1 MATLT
6 TPSPKIFSNL
16 REHAN
21 KATGRVSFEIQGV
34 DLSVVNG
41 IRRTLLTDI
50 PTVGLIFEKG
60 QGFLLDKDGY
70 RLFTV
75 EPSMEIEVNT
85 GPLHNEFLLHRLSMI
100 PIYLSEEEVESYE
113 PNTLMFEIQKTN
125 KTPHTIPL
133 TTHDIVLMKNNEVIP
148 PVTVKTYLPVNAW
161 SKEPI
166 LITRL
171 RPNESMHIY
180 GSFVKSTARANAGM
194 SPVSLCSYMPKLDT
208 DKIKQEKIRDV
219 LERERTF
226 LKNDYG
232 DPIAWTF
239 EVESE
244 NGLSVPYL
252 VDKALDIL
260 VHKVNRAKE
269 TLLSDALAVKAMEP
283 AGTFEYAFQDED
295 DTLGNLIQGYIH
307 NHYYR
312 TESLIDHRFRLSFVG
327 YCCPHPL
334 ETKMNVR
341 LTLRPPSE
349 ERTDITEDS
358 VTEMAVRDFFKQCL
372 DELKHHLIS
381 VRTEWCHFTNRP
393 EPSASSASSEPSA
406 SSNPPFSYPSS
417 LPSLEE
423 ATPPASSEKIKKF
436 EVNIENT
443 DETNVPPSVPLKK
456 KNPKRPL
463 KNP

>member
-1 MATLT
+1 MT
-6 TPSPKIFSNL
+6 TESKIFSHL

-21 KATGRVSFEIQGV
+21 KATGRVSFDIQGI
-34 DLSVVNG
+34 DLSIVNG
-41 IRRTLLTDI
+41 IRRTILTDI
-50 PTVGLIFEKG
+50 PTVGLVFEKG
-60 QGFLLDKDGY
+60 QGFLMDKEGY

-75 EPSMEIEVNT
+75 EPSMEVVVNT

-100 PIYLSEEEVESYE
+100 PIYMSEEDVEAYE
-113 PNTLMFEIQKTN
+113 QNTLMFEIQKTN
-125 KTPHTIPL
+125 KTNQNVPL
-133 TTHDIVLMKNNEVIP
+133 TTRDMVLMKNNEVIP
-148 PVTVKTYLPVNAW
+148 NNQLLPNDAW

-171 RPNESMHIY
+171 RPNESIHIY

-208 DKIKQEKIRDV
+208 EKIKQESIRDV

-239 EVESE
+239 DIESE
-244 NGLSVPYL
+244 NGMTVPYL
-252 VDKALDIL
+252 VDKAFEIL
-260 VHKVNRAKE
+260 IQKVIRAKE
-269 TLLSDALAVKAMEP
+269 TLSSDALSVKTMEP
-283 AGTFEYAFQDED
+283 PGTFEYAFQDED

-312 TESLIDHRFRLSFVG
+312 TETPIGQGFRLSFVG

-341 LTLRPPSE
+341 LTLRPPAE
-349 ERTDITEDS
+349 ERTGITEDS
-358 VTEMAVRDFFKQCL
+358 ITEYIVRDFFKKTL
-372 DELKHHLIS
+372 DELIQHLLS
-381 VRTEWCHFTNRP
+381 VRTEWCQFTHRP
-393 EPSASSASSEPSA
+393 LPSFETPPPSLEETALSSHP
-406 SSNPPFSYPSS
+406 S

-423 ATPPASSEKIKKF
+423 TALSSHPSLPSLEETAPVPEPVKEKK
-436 EVNIENT
+436 T
-443 DETNVPPSVPLKK
+443 RKK
-456 KNPKRPL
+456 KVAPA
-463 KNP
+463 